1 MEEFAN
7 EFHAVILDEDTG
19 RDAVLVNQVIN
30 VLALNGFLFR
40 GFFFVEQF
48 RGMLLLDKD
57 LHRVDEVPDAILIAA

>member
-7 EFHAVILDEDTG
+7 EFHAVILDEDAS

-30 VLALNGFLFR
+30 VLALDGFLFR

-48 RGMLLLDKD
+48 RSVLLRGFYYSAGFLKT
-57 LHRVDEVPDAILIAA
+57 ILF